1 MERGANTA
9 RIHIRRRDIILS
21 TLLAVSLGAGVKGSE
36 SQGHEVYKYSPIP
49 REDFKPVEIQR
60 ALQHTSDELNRDNSP
75 GKKAIVVFPS
85 PSVLPPTPTHLSKEE
100 LHKQEIQNEL
110 HSVILNMESHS
121 DIFSNK
127 YIQDVKM
134 YYPFYKAVADKY
146 NIDWYLLWIIHE
158 GETGASAGKKGFLS
172 TSPYVGGMQI
182 LPMWQKYAAK
192 ASGGLENLRSLPQRH
207 ANDWEQIA
215 LAAWII
221 DRNIKQYEN
230 NGDSKNVAVHNAL
243 KLYSALGPAE
253 RRFTLYVQYGKIF
266 S

>member
-1 MERGANTA
+1 
-9 RIHIRRRDIILS
+9 
-21 TLLAVSLGAGVKGSE
+21 
-36 SQGHEVYKYSPIP
+36 
-49 REDFKPVEIQR
+49 
-60 ALQHTSDELNRDNSP
+60 
-75 GKKAIVVFPS
+75 
-85 PSVLPPTPTHLSKEE
+85 
-100 LHKQEIQNEL
+100 
-110 HSVILNMESHS
+110 
-121 DIFSNK
+121 
-127 YIQDVKM
+127 M